1 MQRRIAE
8 QREMLK
14 KSLEEQRRKL
24 EQNTGPTQTAI
35 DVTNLASNP
44 ASSGLVCPA
53 DVKPLYDQLLARKV
67 NFIDDKFPPKL
78 STIGDNSKVDND
90 MRSSIWLRPAQ
101 IFNRNY
107 ELFDGIDPDDV
118 KQGSLGVCYYLSTLS
133 ALAEKEGRI
142 RPLFPFYNKELGFY
156 VVKLYIHGK
165 PTNIVVDDFMP
176 CLRGTNE
183 PMFTKPNGDEIWVMV
198 LEKAWV
204 KNFGSYLSAE
214 AMSPD
219 TMMENIDGAPAKGV
233 WIEDSAK

>member
-1 MQRRIAE
+1 M
-8 QREMLK
+8 
-14 KSLEEQRRKL
+14 
-24 EQNTGPTQTAI
+24 
-35 DVTNLASNP
+35 
-44 ASSGLVCPA
+44 
-53 DVKPLYDQLLARKV
+53 
-67 NFIDDKFPPKL
+67 
-78 STIGDNSKVDND
+78 
-90 MRSSIWLRPAQ
+90 
-101 IFNRNY
+101 
-107 ELFDGIDPDDV
+107 
-118 KQGSLGVCYYLSTLS
+118 CYYLSTLS